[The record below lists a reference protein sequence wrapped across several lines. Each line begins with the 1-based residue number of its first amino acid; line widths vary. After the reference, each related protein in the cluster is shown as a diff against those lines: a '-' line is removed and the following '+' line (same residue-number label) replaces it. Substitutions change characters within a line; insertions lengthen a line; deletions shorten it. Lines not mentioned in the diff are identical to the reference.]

1 MVNQLNADSLPL
13 VQSNEFLPPIS
24 RWTRIGSLA
33 LVGAIAGAIALA
45 SAIEYKVTVKANAS
59 IRPVVELGLIE
70 APKEGQVNN
79 TFVKANQA
87 VKKGDLLTTI
97 DDSQLQAK
105 NSQLQS
111 NIKQTQLQLLQI
123 DTRIKA
129 LKHQI
134 KLEMERK
141 NQIITS
147 AQTPLNRYQNL
158 IQSGASNTPLVIKAA
173 VSPGDISKLR
183 KGQRAQMRVSACP
196 YPDYG
201 TLNGVVSH
209 ISKDTIKVP
218 RYDSVSTANNP
229 TIPISGATN
238 SFYEVTIIPDKS
250 SLGKGKNQC
259 TIQAGMQGR
268 TDIISR
274 KETVMKF
281 MLRKARL
288 IVNW

>member
-1 MVNQLNADSLPL
+1 MGQNTTMVNQLNTDSLPP

-70 APKEGQVNN
+70 APKEGQFNN

-87 VKKGDLLTTI
+87 VKKGNLLTTI
-97 DDSQLQAK
+97 DDSQLQ
-105 NSQLQS
+105 N

-134 KLEMERK
+134 QLEMERK

-158 IQSGASNTPLVIKAA
+158 AQSGASNTPLVIKAA
-173 VSPGDISKLR
+173 VSPGDISKLQ

-209 ISKDTIKVP
+209 ISEDTIKVP
-218 RYDSVSTANNP
+218 RYNSVSTANNP
-229 TIPISGATN
+229 NIPISGATN

-250 SLGKGKNQC
+250 LLGKGKNQC

>member
-1 MVNQLNADSLPL
+1 MANQLNANSLPP

-24 RWTRIGSLA
+24 RWTRLGSLA

-59 IRPVVELGLIE
+59 IRPAVELGLLQTP
-70 APKEGQVNN
+70 AEGQINN
-79 TFVKANQA
+79 TFVKANQT
-87 VKKGDLLTTI
+87 VKKGDLLATI
-97 DDSQLQAK
+97 DDSDLQ
-105 NSQLQS
+105 N

-123 DTRIKA
+123 DARIKA
-129 LKHQI
+129 LNHQI
-134 KLEMERK
+134 QLEMERK
-141 NQIITS
+141 NQLIGS
-147 AQTPLNRYQNL
+147 A
-158 IQSGASNTPLVIKAA
+158 QSGAFNAPLVIKAA
-173 VSPGDISKLR
+173 VSPGDISKLQ

-209 ISKDTIKVP
+209 ISKDTIKVQG
-218 RYDSVSTANNP
+218 DNSVSTANNH
-229 TIPISGATN
+229 TVPISGATN
-238 SFYEVTIIPDKS
+238 SFYEVTILPDKS

-288 IVNW
+288 IANW

>member
-1 MVNQLNADSLPL
+1 MTNQFDNNCLPP

-24 RWTRIGSLA
+24 RWTRLGSLA

-59 IRPVVELGLIE
+59 IRPAVELGLIQ

-79 TFVKANQA
+79 TFAKANQA

-97 DDSQLQAK
+97 DA
-105 NSQLQS
+105 
-111 NIKQTQLQLLQI
+111 
-123 DTRIKA
+123 RIKA
-129 LKHQI
+129 LNHQI
-134 KLEMERK
+134 QLEMERK
-141 NQIITS
+141 NQLIGS
-147 AQTPLNRYQNL
+147 AQTRAFN
-158 IQSGASNTPLVIKAA
+158 APLVIKAA
-173 VSPGDISKLR
+173 VSPGDISKLQ

-209 ISKDTIKVP
+209 ISKDTIKVQGNN
-218 RYDSVSTANNP
+218 SVSTANNH
-229 TIPISGATN
+229 TVPISGATN
-238 SFYEVTIIPDKS
+238 SFYEVTILPDKS